1 MNLQEIKGKLEGV
14 AELLYVNN
22 RVLDEYFDV
31 LGESE
36 TTIGVGS
43 DKVVPQGLSAEIDD
57 LLAIIVTR
65 CEVNSKYVGRVKQ
78 SVVPKSVV
86 TDLEANVG
94 WSHKA
99 ARAGNNQCGNLSSR
113 DKAGLESAAEVKSY
127 YNHYF
132 ASEPD
137 MQRENLN
144 SVVNLS
150 RDVI

>member
-1 MNLQEIKGKLEGV
+1 MNLQEIKVKLEEV

-57 LLAIIVTR
+57 LLDLISKR
-65 CEVNSKYVGRVKQ
+65 CEINNNYALRVKE
-78 SVVPKSVV
+78 SVVSNNVV
-86 TDLEANVG
+86 TDLEAKVG

-99 ARAGNNQCGNLSSR
+99 AQAGSVRSNLY
-113 DKAGLESAAEVKSY
+113 AEANVQ
-127 YNHYF
+127 
-132 ASEPD
+132 D
-137 MQRENLN
+137 MQRGHLK
-144 SVVNLS
+144 SAV
-150 RDVI
+150 